1 MKSFLALLVFLYTDT
16 VPTDM
21 RVSDYRELL
30 VLADRFCLPQ
40 LISVCEGAIADKISA
55 EIKKKQL
62 NSAQCNDVINL
73 LLTGQ
78 VGVAALCAS
87 QIFNIM
93 CKKEQQGLKG
103 TQTDF
108 LTFSENFQRSAN
120 LSKDK

>member
-40 LISVCEGAIADKISA
+40 LISVCEGAIVDRISA

-62 NSAQCNDVINL
+62 NSPQCNDVINL

-78 VGVAALCAS
+78 VSVVVFCAS
-87 QIFNIM
+87 QIFDTRE
-93 CKKEQQGLKG
+93 KRAKTPKG
-103 TQTDF
+103 HMNTCFQ
-108 LTFSENFQRSAN
+108 TFSENVWA
-120 LSKDK
+120 